1 MLSGTRQ
8 IGHDVGV
15 SDPQMPTRR
24 SMLVGLV
31 AAATVAWSGRPAAA
45 TSSVTV
51 TNLETWR
58 KALGSLA
65 PRYRHALVD
74 IRADWCAPCLRMERE
89 VFPHPA
95 VRRML
100 EDVALIRVDVTP
112 MDGANRQLLA
122 HLRADGPPTIFVVET
137 ASGGEYARTRSVGGL
152 KRRELIRR
160 LRPFA
165 GHSTD
170 TTRTSF

>member
-1 MLSGTRQ
+1 MTMVSGTRQ

-15 SDPQMPTRR
+15 REPHMPTRR

-31 AAATVAWSGRPAAA
+31 AAASVVWSQKPVAAA
-45 TSSVTV
+45 SLVTV
-51 TNLETWR
+51 TNLDSWR
-58 KALGSLA
+58 EALGRLA
-65 PRYRHALVD
+65 PRYRHALID

-100 EDVALIRVDVTP
+100 ENVALIKVDVTP
-112 MDGANRQLLA
+112 MDRANRELLA
-122 HLRADGPPTIFVVET
+122 HLRADGPPTIFMVET

-152 KRRELIRR
+152 RRAELLRR

-165 GHSTD
+165 G
-170 TTRTSF
+170 R